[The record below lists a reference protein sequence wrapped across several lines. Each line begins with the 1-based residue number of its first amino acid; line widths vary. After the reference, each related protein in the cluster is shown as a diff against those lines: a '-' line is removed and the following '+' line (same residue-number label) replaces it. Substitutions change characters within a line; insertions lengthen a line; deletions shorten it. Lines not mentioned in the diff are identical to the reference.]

1 MKPIRILLA
10 DDHDLVRAGLR
21 SLLEKVDDF
30 VVVAEARDGREAV
43 RQARESSPDVILM
56 DVMMPGL
63 NGLDATAQIAGALRQ
78 IRVVILTMNSDETS
92 VLSALRAGATGYLL
106 KNVTPAEMELAI
118 RAAARGEMYLSS
130 GVSRHVIT
138 RSLKRVSEETSSLE
152 KLTPRQ
158 REVLQLLAEG
168 CSAKEVAQMLSISV
182 RTAETHRSQIMDA
195 LDIHETA
202 GLVRYAIRMG
212 LIRP

>member
-158 REVLQLLAEG
+158 REVLHPLAEG
-168 CSAKEVAQMLSISV
+168 CPAKKAAQLLSISV